1 MFSDLVS
8 VLAELSEEDKKDV
21 CLDHAVKLRFAWS
34 MRNYRKFFSLY
45 KQAPKMAGY
54 VIDWFADRER
64 KAALKIMIKS
74 YDFSFISVTMSSS
87 LLREKMA
94 VAA

>member
-74 YDFSFISVTMSSS
+74 YDFSYFCQPTIIISCK
-87 LLREKMA
+87 EKMQWLL
-94 VAA
+94 